1 MGKSMYNNRFL
12 DNYNKSEN
20 EYTVNGVKYIV
31 SSCFAPIS
39 IAKGIRSET
48 FSDRI
53 SEFIK
58 SDFVDLIDVSPH
70 DKMANEYVCSTAG
83 KED

>member
-1 MGKSMYNNRFL
+1 MIMNNNRFL
-12 DNYNKSEN
+12 ENFNQGVN
-20 EYTVNGVKYIV
+20 EYTVNGIKYIV
-31 SSCFAPIS
+31 SACFAPIS
-39 IAKGIRSET
+39 IAKETKNET

-58 SDFVDLIDVSPH
+58 SDFADLISLSPH

>member
-1 MGKSMYNNRFL
+1 MIMNNNRFL
-12 DNYNKSEN
+12 ENYNQSEN

-31 SSCFAPIS
+31 SSHFAPIS
-39 IAKGIRSET
+39 IAKGARNET
-48 FSDRI
+48 LADRI

-58 SDFVDLIDVSPH
+58 SDFADLIALSPH

>member
-1 MGKSMYNNRFL
+1 MGKIMDNNRFL
-12 DNYNKSEN
+12 KNYNQSEN

-39 IAKGIRSET
+39 IAKGTKNET

-58 SDFVDLIDVSPH
+58 SDFADLIAVSPH

-83 KED
+83 KEE